1 MCATAPSWIKL
12 KSAHYYKIFCIVRV
26 CENSC
31 VCVLIVHKK
40 ETVTCSKINKWS
52 LFLFAVRGT
61 SQSASSRPNR
71 IVTQSQGTPRQ
82 SSWSHESR
90 VSTSSTSTALSF
102 YLSLPDPMKAWSTT
116 NTTALTWAF
125 SSWQWL
131 ARWFVP
137 HLSTWTGAT
146 YRGYLVSHICGG
158 ILLPIK
164 VWNAP
169 LFAPKTVSVKPN

>member
-12 KSAHYYKIFCIVRV
+12 KSAHYYIIFCIVRV

-40 ETVTCSKINKWS
+40 ETVTCSKINKWP
-52 LFLFAVRGT
+52 LFLFAVRRT

-82 SSWSHESR
+82 FSWSHESR
-90 VSTSSTSTALSF
+90 VSTSTTSKQCIVLLLVPSVPWKPG
-102 YLSLPDPMKAWSTT
+102 LLPLPLHWHERCQGGSG
-116 NTTALTWAF
+116 WPGG
-125 SSWQWL
+125 SSS
-131 ARWFVP
+131 VN
-137 HLSTWTGAT
+137 
-146 YRGYLVSHICGG
+146 LVSHIYGE

-169 LFAPKTVSVKPN
+169 LFAPKTVSVEPN